1 VAPRAVWRGG
11 VNRVVLSFAAA
22 LQPVDVGMG
31 GDTRPLAA
39 AVDYL
44 RVQKVGG

>member
-1 VAPRAVWRGG
+1 MWRGG
-11 VNRVVLSFAAA
+11 VNRVVLQFAGATRPA
-22 LQPVDVGMG
+22 DAGMG

-44 RVQKVGG
+44 RVQKAGN